1 LITFRIPNRVEAQLT
16 AQTIAAMPILDSITA
31 LCCSL
36 ENKIEFAV
44 KILCEFSHMSDSREF
59 NCTIEMVS
67 PPGISLLTG
76 YVKHW
81 DRMRYEMGIN

>member
-1 LITFRIPNRVEAQLT
+1 
-16 AQTIAAMPILDSITA
+16 MPILDNITA
-31 LCCSL
+31 LRCSL

-44 KILCEFSHMSDSREF
+44 KILYEFSHMSDFMEF
-59 NCTIEMVS
+59 NRTVEMVS
-67 PPGISLLTG
+67 PPGIRPLTG